1 MFYPYYIDPTYLIL
15 IPAILISAWAQFKVS
30 STFNKYSTVR
40 SINGYTGAQ
49 VARILLNDAGLQEVE
64 IQQVPGRL
72 SDHYD
77 PRAKVLR
84 LSSDVYGST
93 SVASIGVAAHE
104 VGHAIQDKES
114 YSALVFRN
122 AIVPVVNFS
131 SSLSWILFFIGIL
144 LSYSTLVTIGII
156 LFSVVV
162 LFQLVTLPVEFNA
175 SSRALKLLE
184 ARGILYDKEVDGA
197 RKVLSAA
204 ALTYVAATLMAV
216 LQLVR
221 LIAISNR
228 NSNDLRL
235 KYECKKNNS

>member
-204 ALTYVAATLMAV
+204 ALTYVAATFMAV

-228 NSNDLRL
+228 NSND
-235 KYECKKNNS
+235 

>member
-40 SINGYTGAQ
+40 SINRYTGAQ

-228 NSNDLRL
+228 NSND
-235 KYECKKNNS
+235 

>member
-184 ARGILYDKEVDGA
+184 GRGILYDKEVEGA

-228 NSNDLRL
+228 NSND
-235 KYECKKNNS
+235 

>member
-15 IPAILISAWAQFKVS
+15 IPAILISAWGQFKVS

-184 ARGILYDKEVDGA
+184 ERGILYDKEVDGA

-228 NSNDLRL
+228 NSND
-235 KYECKKNNS
+235 

>member
-1 MFYPYYIDPTYLIL
+1 MIYPYYIDPTYLIL

-156 LFSVVV
+156 LFSVFV

-184 ARGILYDKEVDGA
+184 ARGILYDKEVEGA

-228 NSNDLRL
+228 NSND
-235 KYECKKNNS
+235 

>member
-104 VGHAIQDKES
+104 VGHAIQDKEA

-184 ARGILYDKEVDGA
+184 ARGILYDKEVEGA

-228 NSNDLRL
+228 NSND
-235 KYECKKNNS
+235 

>member
-1 MFYPYYIDPTYLIL
+1 MFYPYYIDPTYLII

-228 NSNDLRL
+228 NSND
-235 KYECKKNNS
+235 

>member
-49 VARILLNDAGLQEVE
+49 VARIILNDAGLQEVE

-197 RKVLSAA
+197 KKVLSAA

-228 NSNDLRL
+228 NSND
-235 KYECKKNNS
+235 

>member
-175 SSRALKLLE
+175 SSRALKILE

-204 ALTYVAATLMAV
+204 ALTYVAATLMAI

-228 NSNDLRL
+228 NSND
-235 KYECKKNNS
+235 

>member
-64 IQQVPGRL
+64 ILQVPGRL

-184 ARGILYDKEVDGA
+184 ARGILYDKEVEGA

-228 NSNDLRL
+228 NSND
-235 KYECKKNNS
+235 

>member
-15 IPAILISAWAQFKVS
+15 IPAILISAWGQFKVS

-228 NSNDLRL
+228 NSND
-235 KYECKKNNS
+235 

>member
-122 AIVPVVNFS
+122 AILPVVNFS
-131 SSLSWILFFIGIL
+131 SGLSWILFFIGIL
-144 LSYSTLVTIGII
+144 FSYSTLVTIGII

-175 SSRALKLLE
+175 SSRALKILE
-184 ARGILYDKEVDGA
+184 AGGILYDKEVDGA

-228 NSNDLRL
+228 NSND
-235 KYECKKNNS
+235 

>member
-64 IQQVPGRL
+64 IQQVLGRL

-228 NSNDLRL
+228 NSND
-235 KYECKKNNS
+235 

>member
-1 MFYPYYIDPTYLIL
+1 MFYPYNIDPTYLIL

-204 ALTYVAATLMAV
+204 ALTYVAATLMAI

-228 NSNDLRL
+228 NSND
-235 KYECKKNNS
+235 

>member
-1 MFYPYYIDPTYLIL
+1 MFYPYYIEPTYLIL

-228 NSNDLRL
+228 NSND
-235 KYECKKNNS
+235 

>member
-64 IQQVPGRL
+64 IQQVSGKL

-77 PRAKVLR
+77 SRAKVLR

-228 NSNDLRL
+228 NSND
-235 KYECKKNNS
+235 

>member
-49 VARILLNDAGLQEVE
+49 VARILLNDDGLQEVE

-184 ARGILYDKEVDGA
+184 ARGILYDKEVEGA

-228 NSNDLRL
+228 NSND
-235 KYECKKNNS
+235 

>member
-184 ARGILYDKEVDGA
+184 ARGILYDKEVEGA
-197 RKVLSAA
+197 RKVLIAA

-228 NSNDLRL
+228 NSND
-235 KYECKKNNS
+235 

>member
-1 MFYPYYIDPTYLIL
+1 MFYSYYIEPTYLIL

-228 NSNDLRL
+228 NSND
-235 KYECKKNNS
+235 

>member
-122 AIVPVVNFS
+122 AIVPLVNFS

-228 NSNDLRL
+228 NSND
-235 KYECKKNNS
+235 

>member
-77 PRAKVLR
+77 PRVKVLR

-184 ARGILYDKEVDGA
+184 ARGILYDKEVEGA

-228 NSNDLRL
+228 NSND
-235 KYECKKNNS
+235 

>member
-184 ARGILYDKEVDGA
+184 ARGILYDKEVNGA
-197 RKVLSAA
+197 RNVLSAA

-228 NSNDLRL
+228 NSND
-235 KYECKKNNS
+235 

>member
-40 SINGYTGAQ
+40 NINGYTGAQ

-144 LSYSTLVTIGII
+144 FSYSTLVTIGII

-175 SSRALKLLE
+175 SSRALKILE

-228 NSNDLRL
+228 NSND
-235 KYECKKNNS
+235 

>member
-197 RKVLSAA
+197 GKVLSAA

-228 NSNDLRL
+228 NSND
-235 KYECKKNNS
+235 

>member
-1 MFYPYYIDPTYLIL
+1 MFYPYYIEPTYLIL

-64 IQQVPGRL
+64 IQQVPGKL

-228 NSNDLRL
+228 NSND
-235 KYECKKNNS
+235 

>member
-144 LSYSTLVTIGII
+144 FSYSSLVTIGII

-175 SSRALKLLE
+175 SSRALKILE

-228 NSNDLRL
+228 NSND
-235 KYECKKNNS
+235 

>member
-1 MFYPYYIDPTYLIL
+1 MFYPYYGIDPTYLIL

-30 STFNKYSTVR
+30 NTFNKFSGVR
-40 SINGYTGAQ
+40 STNGYTGAQ
-49 VARILLNDAGLQEVE
+49 VARILLNDAGLFDVE

-77 PRAKVLR
+77 PVAKVLR

-114 YSALVFRN
+114 YQALVFRN
-122 AIVPVVNFS
+122 KIVPVVNFA
-131 SSLSWILFFIGIL
+131 SSLSWIIFFVGIL
-144 LSYSTLVTIGII
+144 FSYPTLVNIGII
-156 LFSVVV
+156 LFSLVV

-175 SSRALKLLE
+175 SSRALKLLD
-184 ARGILYDKEVDGA
+184 AKGILYENEIKGA
-197 RKVLSAA
+197 REVLSAA
-204 ALTYVAATLMAV
+204 ALTYVAATLMAI
-216 LQLVR
+216 LQLIR

-228 NSNDLRL
+228 NSND
-235 KYECKKNNS
+235 

>member
-1 MFYPYYIDPTYLIL
+1 MCYPYYIDPTYLIL

-144 LSYSTLVTIGII
+144 FSYSTLVTIGII

-175 SSRALKLLE
+175 SSRALKILE
-184 ARGILYDKEVDGA
+184 ARGILYDKEVDEA

-228 NSNDLRL
+228 NSND
-235 KYECKKNNS
+235 

>member
-1 MFYPYYIDPTYLIL
+1 MFYPFRFDPTYLIL

-30 STFNKYSTVR
+30 STFNKYSRVR
-40 SINGYTGAQ
+40 STNGYTGAQ
-49 VARILLNDAGLQEVE
+49 VARILLNNAGLQDVE
-64 IQQVPGRL
+64 IQQVSGRL

-84 LSSDVYGST
+84 LSSDVYGSS

-114 YSALVFRN
+114 YAALVFRN

-131 SSLSWILFFIGIL
+131 SSLSWILFFVGIL
-144 LSYSTLVTIGII
+144 FSYEGLVTIGII
-156 LFSVVV
+156 LFSAVV

-184 ARGILYDKEVDGA
+184 AQGILYDNEVKEA
-197 RKVLSAA
+197 RQVLSAA
-204 ALTYVAATLMAV
+204 ALTYVAATLMAI

-228 NSNDLRL
+228 NSND
-235 KYECKKNNS
+235 

>member
-197 RKVLSAA
+197 RRVLSAA

-228 NSNDLRL
+228 NSND
-235 KYECKKNNS
+235 

>member
-131 SSLSWILFFIGIL
+131 SSLSLILFFIGIL

-184 ARGILYDKEVDGA
+184 AREILYDKEVDGA

-228 NSNDLRL
+228 NSND
-235 KYECKKNNS
+235 

>member
-144 LSYSTLVTIGII
+144 FSYSTLVTIGII

-184 ARGILYDKEVDGA
+184 ARGILYDKEVEGA

-228 NSNDLRL
+228 NSND
-235 KYECKKNNS
+235 

>member
-15 IPAILISAWAQFKVS
+15 IPAILISAWAQFKIS

-64 IQQVPGRL
+64 IQQVQGRL

-228 NSNDLRL
+228 NSND
-235 KYECKKNNS
+235 

>member
-15 IPAILISAWAQFKVS
+15 VPAILISAWAQFKVS

-197 RKVLSAA
+197 RNVLSAA

-228 NSNDLRL
+228 NSND
-235 KYECKKNNS
+235 

>member
-144 LSYSTLVTIGII
+144 FSYSTLVTIGII

-175 SSRALKLLE
+175 SSRALKILE

-228 NSNDLRL
+228 NSND
-235 KYECKKNNS
+235 

>member
-1 MFYPYYIDPTYLIL
+1 MFYPYYIEPTYLIL

-184 ARGILYDKEVDGA
+184 ARGILYDKEVYGA

-228 NSNDLRL
+228 NSND
-235 KYECKKNNS
+235 

>member
-184 ARGILYDKEVDGA
+184 AIGILYDKEVYGA

-228 NSNDLRL
+228 NSND
-235 KYECKKNNS
+235 